1 MKRQKVSQN
10 SNKRPIGVFDS
21 GVGGL
26 TVVKELM
33 HHLPNEDI
41 VYFGDTA
48 RVPYG
53 SKSKQTIVRF
63 SVENALFLLR
73 YNVKMIVVA
82 CNTASSVA
90 IGVLR
95 KNFKVPVIGVIAP
108 GAIEA
113 ASLTSNKKVGVIGTS
128 TTIRSSSYKKELLKS
143 DSSIKV
149 FSKSCPLF
157 VPLAEEGW
165 LNKKITTDII
175 KEYLSS
181 FKSKGIDT
189 LILGCTHYPLLKK
202 AITKTMGKRIRLID
216 SAAATAKAIG
226 KLLVQKNI
234 ATEAKSKAKLRF
246 FISDEPDQFKS
257 IGEKFLGR
265 KLKHVKK
272 ADYGL

>member
-1 MKRQKVSQN
+1 MT
-10 SNKRPIGVFDS
+10 IGVFDS

-26 TVVKELM
+26 TVVKVLI

-90 IGVLR
+90 LGVLS
-95 KNFKVPVIGVIAP
+95 KNFKVPVIGVIIP

-113 ASLTSNKKVGVIGTS
+113 AALTSNKKVGLIGTS
-128 TTIRSSSYKKELLKS
+128 TTIRSSSYKKELLKL
-143 DSSIKV
+143 DSSIRV

-165 LNKKITTDII
+165 LNKKITRDVI
-175 KEYLSS
+175 KKYLSS

-189 LILGCTHYPLLKK
+189 LILGCTHYPLLKR
-202 AITKTMGKRIRLID
+202 AITKTIGKRIRLID
-216 SAAATAKAIG
+216 SAAATAKAIS
-226 KLLVQKNI
+226 KLLNQKNI

-246 FISDEPDQFKS
+246 FVSDEPDQFKS
-257 IGEKFLGR
+257 VGEKFLGR
-265 KLKHVKK
+265 KLEHVKK
-272 ADYGL
+272 AGYGL

>member
-1 MKRQKVSQN
+1 MKRQKVLQN
-10 SNKRPIGVFDS
+10 SSKCPIGVFDS

-26 TVVKELM
+26 TVVKELIR
-33 HHLPNEDI
+33 HLPHEDI

-53 SKSKQTIVRF
+53 SKSKQSIVRF

-90 IGVLR
+90 LGVLS
-95 KNFKVPVIGVIAP
+95 KNFKVPVIGVIIP

-113 ASLTSNKKVGVIGTS
+113 AALTSNKKVGVVGTS

-143 DSSIKV
+143 DASIRV

-157 VPLAEEGW
+157 VPLVEEGW
-165 LNKKITTDII
+165 LNKKITRDII

-189 LILGCTHYPLLKK
+189 LILGCTHYPLLKR
-202 AITKTMGKRIRLID
+202 AITKTIGKRIRLID
-216 SAAATAKAIG
+216 SAAATAKAIS
-226 KLLVQKNI
+226 KLLNQKNI

-246 FISDEPDQFKS
+246 FVSDEPNQFKS
-257 IGEKFLGR
+257 VGEKFLGR
-265 KLKHVKK
+265 KLKYVKK
-272 ADYGL
+272 AGYGL

>member
-1 MKRQKVSQN
+1 MSRQKVLQN
-10 SNKRPIGVFDS
+10 SDKRPIGVFDS

-26 TVVKELM
+26 TVVKELL
-33 HHLPNEDI
+33 HHLPKEDI

-90 IGVLR
+90 LNTLG
-95 KNFKVPVIGVIAP
+95 KNLKVPVIGVITS
-108 GAIEA
+108 GATEA
-113 ASLTSNKKVGVIGTS
+113 ASLTSNKRVGVIGTS
-128 TTIRSSSYKKELLKS
+128 TTIRSNSYEKELLKS

-149 FSKSCPLF
+149 FSKNCPLF

-165 LNKKITTDII
+165 LDRKVTLDII

-181 FKSKGIDT
+181 LKSKGIDT

-202 AITKTMGKRIRLID
+202 AIAKTMGKKIKLID
-216 SAAATAKAIG
+216 SAAATAKAIS
-226 KLLVQKNI
+226 KLLAQNNI
-234 ATEAKSKAKLRF
+234 ATESKSKAKLRF
-246 FISDEPDQFKS
+246 FVSDEPAQFKS

-265 KLKHVKK
+265 KLNNVKK
-272 ADYGL
+272 AGYGL